1 METRMANQLNQLSL
15 EEQKPVFSFGTFTLI
30 IFIVFAATLITVF
43 LLPLW
48 LPGLST
54 SLSGEAPKAFWYL
67 SRGSAIIAYSLLWLS
82 MMLGTGITNK
92 LGALWPGLPSTIELH
107 EYTSI
112 LGLAF
117 GLFHGLI
124 LLGDKFMAFNLAQVL
139 IPFRSSYQTLAV
151 GLGQL
156 ALYVWVILD
165 VSFYIR
171 KIIGKKAWRMIH
183 FASFLTFISVLA
195 HSLIAGTDVQSPVMQ
210 YVYLI
215 SGGLL
220 FFMISLRILTTI
232 AHAHQKKLKLASMP
246 PKLPEG

>member
-1 METRMANQLNQLSL
+1 MANQLNQSSL

-30 IFIVFAATLITVF
+30 IFIVFVATLITVF

-67 SRGSAIIAYSLLWLS
+67 SRGSAITAYILLWLS

-112 LGLAF
+112 LGMAF

-124 LLGDKFMAFNLAQVL
+124 LLGDKFMAFNIAQVL

-151 GLGQL
+151 GLGQV

-171 KIIGKKAWRMIH
+171 KIIGKKVWRLIH
-183 FASFLTFISVLA
+183 FASFLTFVSVLA
-195 HSLIAGTDVQSPVMQ
+195 HSLIAGTDVQSQSMQ

-220 FFMISLRILTTI
+220 FFMISLRILTAI

-246 PKLPEG
+246 PKLPER

>member
-1 METRMANQLNQLSL
+1 MANQLNQLSL

>member
-1 METRMANQLNQLSL
+1 MANQINQPSL

-43 LLPLW
+43 LLPFW

-67 SRGSAIIAYSLLWLS
+67 SRGSAITAYILLWLS

-124 LLGDKFMAFNLAQVL
+124 LLGDKFMAFNFAQVL
-139 IPFRSSYQTLAV
+139 IPFRSSYQTIAV
-151 GLGQL
+151 GLGQV
-156 ALYVWVILD
+156 ALYIWVILD

-171 KIIGKKAWRMIH
+171 KIIGKKAWRLIH
-183 FASFLTFISVLA
+183 FASFLTFIAVLTHA
-195 HSLIAGTDVQSPVMQ
+195 LIAGTDVYSQAMQ
-210 YVYLI
+210 YTYLI
-215 SGGLL
+215 TGSLL
-220 FFMISLRILTTI
+220 FFMISLRIFTAL
-232 AHAHQKKLKLASMP
+232 AHKHEKKLKLASMP
-246 PKLPEG
+246 PKIPER